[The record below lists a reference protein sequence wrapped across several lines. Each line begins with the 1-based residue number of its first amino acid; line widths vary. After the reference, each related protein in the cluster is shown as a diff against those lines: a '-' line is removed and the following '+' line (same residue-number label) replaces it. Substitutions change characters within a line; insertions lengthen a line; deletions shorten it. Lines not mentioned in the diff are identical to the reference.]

1 MNLKKS
7 LGITDSANKDS
18 REDIIKYINLKLSAL
33 GCPIYEKDGGDNL
46 GVAEDLIRN
55 YRERS
60 RLFTSA
66 YTPSGERIQSYLN
79 SYFSHLPDEEWR
91 PQRVQPTGVA
101 LASKSSA
108 DRVRPKRLA
117 SSCQ

>member
-55 YRERS
+55 
-60 RLFTSA
+60 
-66 YTPSGERIQSYLN
+66 
-79 SYFSHLPDEEWR
+79 
-91 PQRVQPTGVA
+91 
-101 LASKSSA
+101 
-108 DRVRPKRLA
+108 
-117 SSCQ
+117 